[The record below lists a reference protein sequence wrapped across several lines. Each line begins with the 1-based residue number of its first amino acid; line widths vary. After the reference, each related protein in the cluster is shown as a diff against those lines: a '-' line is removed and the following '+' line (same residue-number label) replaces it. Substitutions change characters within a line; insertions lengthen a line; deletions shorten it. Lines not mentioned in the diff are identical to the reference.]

1 MYQCAGPVPVVAFLL
16 TVASPT
22 QNRPRAVSVP
32 ASVSLHCPP
41 LPPPTPLL
49 KITYSSPANH
59 TPTQFPHL
67 SLAAALVRPSRLL
80 PSSACPWT
88 AAIEPY
94 LTPRASSSSS
104 SSGSSGPA
112 RSRGSGTRGSS
123 PAPSGRRRASCSRG
137 PPLRLRPPRR
147 RSSPRTTSWPPRRA
161 SWGPRAAR
169 GGTRSAGGSSPP
181 GAWRSRRRR
190 RSLARTEAPA
200 PRLVYW
206 SRD

>member
-1 MYQCAGPVPVVAFLL
+1 AI
-16 TVASPT
+16 PT
-22 QNRPRAVSVP
+22 SQPRRRPR
-32 ASVSLHCPP
+32 
-41 LPPPTPLL
+41 
-49 KITYSSPANH
+49 SP
-59 TPTQFPHL
+59 
-67 SLAAALVRPSRLL
+67 SPSRLL
-80 PSSACPWT
+80 PFSACPWT

-94 LTPRASSSSS
+94 LTPRASSSS

-137 PPLRLRPPRR
+137 PRLRLRPPRR
-147 RSSPRTTSWPPRRA
+147 RSSPRTSWPPRRA

-169 GGTRSAGGSSPP
+169 GGTRYAGGSPPP

-190 RSLARTEAPA
+190 RSLARTEAP
-200 PRLVYW
+200 RLVSW